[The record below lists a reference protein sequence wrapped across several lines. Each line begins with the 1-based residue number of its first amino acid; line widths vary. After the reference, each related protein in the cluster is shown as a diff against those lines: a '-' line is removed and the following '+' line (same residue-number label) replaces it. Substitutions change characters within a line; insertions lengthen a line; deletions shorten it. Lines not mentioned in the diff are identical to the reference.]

1 MHTSL
6 TKVSRKSSKY
16 ALKFRQYRHLNA
28 TTKLPHFNP
37 FSRLRSPPHLPPSWT
52 NNNKCQMFND
62 AEKQRT
68 SLVAAAAVAAASIVA
83 CNSVEAESDTKKGS
97 LSMAIELI
105 IEKRQPLKGCI
116 KAAPKLLTFPGIY
129 QDFSPLSS
137 TVSWQSCFDFG
148 CT

>member
-1 MHTSL
+1 MST
-6 TKVSRKSSKY
+6 KSSKY

-37 FSRLRSPPHLPPSWT
+37 SSPCALPPLPYWT

-68 SLVAAAAVAAASIVA
+68 SLVAAAIIVA
-83 CNSVEAESDTKKGS
+83 CNSVEAELDTKKVS
-97 LSMAIELI
+97 LSIAIELI

-148 CT
+148 CTQMGNR